1 MSSSMTATRPS
12 PTRPPRPSASGWL
25 HLCNGL
31 DPGRDGGMVPSILG
45 MTGALAARGEPI
57 RIRTTTPSRLGDA
70 RIPEGVELAGPEV
83 EWDEALRRAGAVHV
97 HGLWQ
102 GQTRLGG
109 AAAARARVPYVV
121 AAHGMAEPWAM
132 RHKWL
137 KKRIYTRLVEGPV
150 LRRAGCLHALSRPE
164 VGHLRALAPNA
175 PVCFV
180 PNGVALEPLADLPPR
195 AALEAEHPELAGKF
209 VLLFL
214 SRIHVKKGLDLL
226 ADALG
231 RAMPD
236 HPDLHLLLAGKDD
249 GALGPFRE
257 RMESAGLGGR
267 LTWIGHVSGER
278 ARMAWGASDA
288 FILPSHSEGFS
299 MSVLEALACRKP
311 SLITTACHFP
321 ELAAAG
327 GAIVVP
333 PTSGDVERGLR
344 DLLERSPGQREEMAG
359 RGHRLVASQY
369 TWDRQAERLAA
380 VYRWLAGGGDR
391 PEAVFLR
398 GEQP

>member
-1 MSSSMTATRPS
+1 MSLAVARSSQSRPS
-12 PTRPPRPSASGWL
+12 GSPSTAWL

-45 MTGALAARGEPI
+45 MTGALAARGEDVL
-57 RIRTTTPSRLGDA
+57 IRTTTPSRLGDS
-70 RIPEGVELAGPEV
+70 RIPDGVGLVGPEV
-83 EWDEALRRAGAVHV
+83 EWDRALREAGAVHI

-102 GQTRLGG
+102 GQTRIGG
-109 AAAARARVPYVV
+109 PSARRAGVPYVV

-132 RHKWL
+132 RHKRL
-137 KKRIYTRLVEGPV
+137 KKRIYTALIEGPV

-180 PNGVALEPLADLPPR
+180 PNGVALEPLADLPSR
-195 AALEAEHPELAGKF
+195 GELEAEYPELAGKF
-209 VLLFL
+209 VLLFF

-231 RAMPD
+231 RMMPERD
-236 HPDLHLLLAGKDD
+236 DIHLLLAGKDD
-249 GALGPFRE
+249 GALGPFRA
-257 RMESAGLGGR
+257 RMEAAGLGGR
-267 LTWIGHVSGER
+267 MTWIGHVSGDQ
-278 ARMAWGASDA
+278 ARKAWGAADA
-288 FILPSHSEGFS
+288 FLLPSHSEGFS

-321 ELAAAG
+321 ELGTAD
-327 GAIVVP
+327 GAVVVP
-333 PTSGDVERGLR
+333 PTSADVERGLR
-344 DLLERSPGQREEMAG
+344 ELLERSPEQRAAMAG
-359 RGHRLVASQY
+359 RGYDLVASEY
-369 TWDRQAERLAA
+369 TWDRQAERLAS
-380 VYRWLAGGGDR
+380 VYRWLAGGGGR
-391 PEAVFLR
+391 PDAVFLP